1 MLLIIIKFLLVIG
14 IILGIIRLININTNI
29 KKNGSSIKNIN
40 KDIPFLISNAPQ
52 ELKKKIRFWARV
64 IIAGIIL
71 LFILF
76 IIAIFLSIF
85 NLFQSVDPYPW
96 YFMVLVGLPA
106 YLLIFCRIK
115 FINILVTVD
124 KKLNTNY
131 LKPNNLFI
139 IRAKVPLIVTLTII
153 VIFCVLMI

>member
-85 NLFQSVDPYPW
+85 NLFQSVDPYP
-96 YFMVLVGLPA
+96 
-106 YLLIFCRIK
+106 
-115 FINILVTVD
+115 
-124 KKLNTNY
+124 
-131 LKPNNLFI
+131 
-139 IRAKVPLIVTLTII
+139 
-153 VIFCVLMI
+153 

>member
-1 MLLIIIKFLLVIG
+1 
-14 IILGIIRLININTNI
+14 
-29 KKNGSSIKNIN
+29 
-40 KDIPFLISNAPQ
+40 
-52 ELKKKIRFWARV
+52 
-64 IIAGIIL
+64 
-71 LFILF
+71 
-76 IIAIFLSIF
+76 
-85 NLFQSVDPYPW
+85 
-96 YFMVLVGLPA
+96 MVLVGLPA